1 MMHNPLRSEA
11 EAFRWVLVIGGACA
25 AVIALSLLTDPQYG
39 AILGAGL
46 IGLGIGLLWRGAR
59 GSERGKA
66 EIARGD
72 AGTHR
77 ILVCA
82 NETVGGGALLN
93 EIRNRCKG
101 RRNEIL
107 VVTPAITSQV
117 KHWVSDVDEA
127 IADADR
133 RREASVKA
141 INEAGL
147 DARGEVGDSDPN
159 VAIQDALL
167 TFPAD
172 EVIISTHPPHR
183 SRWLERG
190 VVERAREEID
200 LPITHVVVDLEAEA
214 AAPAARRA

>member
-1 MMHNPLRSEA
+1 MHNPLRSEA
-11 EAFRWVLVIGGACA
+11 EAFRWLLVIGGACA
-25 AVIALSLLTDPQYG
+25 AVIALSLLTEPHYG
-39 AILGAGL
+39 AILGAAL
-46 IGLGIGLLWRGAR
+46 IGIGLGLLWRGAR
-59 GSERGKA
+59 GSEPHKA
-66 EIARGD
+66 ELARGD
-72 AGTHR
+72 EAAHR

-101 RRNEIL
+101 RRCEIL

-133 RREASVKA
+133 RREESVNT
-141 INEAGL
+141 IIEAGL
-147 DARGEVGDSDPN
+147 QARGEVGDSDPN
-159 VAIQDALL
+159 VAIEDALL

-172 EVIISTHPPHR
+172 EVIISTHPPDR

-190 VVERAREEID
+190 VVEKAREEVD

-214 AAPAARRA
+214 AASAARGR